1 MKIEELDDGECSR
14 DEEEKCQRQIVS
26 IDAKR
31 GARILF
37 YPTLLYNVLRNKIEV
52 EFRWWD
58 QIDEFLLLGTVPFP
72 KDVPHLNKVG
82 VGGVITLNEPYE
94 TLVQLYQAHGIDHL
108 VIPTR
113 DYLYAPSFVD
123 INRAVHTYVE
133 YKFMT
138 PAAALEYKFII
149 VNLFITT

>member
-31 GARILF
+31 GWL
-37 YPTLLYNVLRNKIEV
+37 E
-52 EFRWWD
+52 
-58 QIDEFLLLGTVPFP
+58 QFLLLGVVLFP
-72 KDVPHLNKVG
+72 KDVPHLKKVG

-94 TLVQLYQAHGIDHL
+94 ILVQLYQAHGIDHL
-108 VIPTR
+108 V
-113 DYLYAPSFVD
+113 
-123 INRAVHTYVE
+123 E

-138 PAAALEYKFII
+138 PVAALEYKFII
-149 VNLFITT
+149 AKAVLYEVIRLAPKLHESYHTLGLVYTSL